1 MPSRRRFLLDGGL
14 AAASLLIPRQA
25 LRASEK
31 APDRVELTILHT
43 NDVHSRLEPFP
54 ADAGA
59 NAGRGGIAARASLI
73 SAVRRE
79 REHVLLLDAGDIFQ
93 GTPYFNIFGGEPEIK
108 AMTLMGYDASI
119 MGNHDFDS
127 GIGNF
132 ATQLGRHASFPI
144 VMCNYDFSGTPME
157 NLHMPW
163 KVIRKGPLRIGITGV
178 GIELAGLVPDSL
190 YGNTKYNDPIR
201 EASRCAE
208 LLKKEKK
215 CDMVVCLSHLGDMY
229 KDGKVSDEVLA
240 KESEHIDL
248 VIGGHTH
255 RFFDVP
261 RVYRNRAGSEVVV
274 NQVGWGGLRLGRLDY
289 TFIGG
294 RGKKFE
300 GSKSLSIGK
309 KQAD

>member
-31 APDRVELTILHT
+31 ASDRVELTILHT

-73 SAVRRE
+73 SAIRRE

-294 RGKKFE
+294 RGKKLE
-300 GSKSLSIGK
+300 GSESLSIGK

>member
-1 MPSRRRFLLDGGL
+1 MSSRRRFLLDGGL

-73 SAVRRE
+73 SAIRRE
-79 REHVLLLDAGDIFQ
+79 RENVLLLDAGDIFQ

-108 AMTLMGYDASI
+108 AMTLMGYDAAI

-132 ATQLGRHASFPI
+132 ATQLGKHASFPI

-190 YGNTKYNDPIR
+190 YENIKYKDPVR

-248 VIGGHTH
+248 IIGGHTH

-294 RGKKFE
+294 RGKKLE
-300 GSKSLSIGK
+300 ESQSLSIVK